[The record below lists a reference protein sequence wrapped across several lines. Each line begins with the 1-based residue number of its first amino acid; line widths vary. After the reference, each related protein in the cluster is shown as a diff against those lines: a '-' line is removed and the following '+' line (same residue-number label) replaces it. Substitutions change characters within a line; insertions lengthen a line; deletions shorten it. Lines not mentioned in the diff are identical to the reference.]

1 MERCYAN
8 FEDEVAGMKPKLV
21 FLLGKQV
28 ASFIYEK
35 IGGGIVE
42 LNDDFQFS
50 CFLSKGITYVP
61 VHHPSFIL
69 VYKRKFITEYT
80 KGIHNYIEEC
90 KLKKKKSKAIVKL
103 PSIVQ

>member
-8 FEDEVAGMKPKLV
+8 FEDELAAMKPKLV

-28 ASFIYEK
+28 ASFIYDK
-35 IGGGIVE
+35 VGGGLVE
-42 LNDDFQFS
+42 LSDDFHFS
-50 CFLSKGITYVP
+50 SFSYEGTTFVP

-80 KGIHNYIEEC
+80 EGIQQYIS
-90 KLKKKKSKAIVKL
+90 KSKPKKNTRAIHSKLAFVK
-103 PSIVQ
+103 